1 MAQGEVTITLSGRE
15 ETLKS
20 TLRAARDV
28 NAACGGFIEA
38 YRKLMAFDFEAYV
51 AIVASGLGKKRQEVE
66 DDVFKT
72 GLASL
77 SEPLAEFVGYLSN
90 GGRDPAEKDQ
100 EEAKPGE
107 A

>member
-1 MAQGEVTITLSGRE
+1 MAQGEVTITLNGRE

-28 NAACGGFIEA
+28 NAACGGFMEA
-38 YRKLMAFDFEAYV
+38 YRKLMAFDLEAYV
-51 AIVASGLGKKRQEVE
+51 AIVAAGLGKKRQEVE

-72 GLASL
+72 GLAPL

-90 GGRDPAEKDQ
+90 GGRDPTEKAQ
-100 EEAKPGE
+100 EQPQSGE

>member
-1 MAQGEVTITLSGRE
+1 MAQGEVTITLDGSE

-28 NAACGGFIEA
+28 NSACGGFIEA
-38 YRKLMAFDFEAYV
+38 YRKLMAFDFDVYV
-51 AIVASGLGKKRQEVE
+51 AIVAAGLGKKRQDVE
-66 DDVFKT
+66 EAVFKT

-90 GGRDPAEKDQ
+90 GGRDPAEK
-100 EEAKPGE
+100 EKEADKPGE